1 MRHIEVFKTMDRWG
15 KVSSYV
21 FCPMRKLLSINQPGH
36 ACQARL
42 DAHPW
47 LQFGGLEAGGRHAL
61 LQVALLRVHP
71 RASPR
76 AQDVWP
82 ELGSLLWAWASL
94 HSGIGSDPDPG
105 LLTPGRHSALALARI
120 LTQGSRCIRRASPN
134 WPQSGSRGQGALV
147 VKSLPVKARDIKD
160 MGSIPGWGRSPGG
173 GHGHPPKCSRLEDP
187 MDRGA

>member
-21 FCPMRKLLSINQPGH
+21 FRPMRKLLSINQPGH
-36 ACQARL
+36 ACPARL
-42 DAHPW
+42 DARPW

-61 LQVALLRVHP
+61 LQVALLRVRP

-94 HSGIGSDPDPG
+94 RSGIGSDPDPG
-105 LLTPGRHSALALARI
+105 L
-120 LTQGSRCIRRASPN
+120 
-134 WPQSGSRGQGALV
+134 
-147 VKSLPVKARDIKD
+147 
-160 MGSIPGWGRSPGG
+160 
-173 GHGHPPKCSRLEDP
+173 
-187 MDRGA
+187 